1 MTDKK
6 RRNSSAARQQ
16 QIARIQAVIL
26 GVLAVYI
33 FFALVSWH
41 SGDISLL
48 GSNPSRTVNSAGTAG
63 ILISEGLFR
72 LLGKGAYLLPLFLI
86 SFAVPWYR
94 AADIRRSLQQSAP
107 LLLLLAA
114 TVMMLGL
121 ARPGDPYSFGLL
133 GKGLLG
139 ITLTL
144 TGRFGSWLISI
155 ALLGS
160 FLYLFSREPL
170 RIIRQ
175 LLQRRS
181 NPLRTPKG
189 SGRSNGQLPGSR
201 VVFEQPPA
209 SAPENAV
216 IFKAGL
222 PRKELL
228 RRFKEQALATEDPVP
243 FITKVYI
250 EENTENIHRPA
261 TAAAPAGQYGIPADE
276 NTLPPEGPVSDPLTD
291 WKHEEP
297 VPVDESAAGYD
308 RYNWQDEP
316 EIKLQ
321 NEFPDRYDA
330 LMHQAERP
338 DEAPAV
344 TAEAPSLSTEER
356 FPEDLPEEFPE
367 ELDAAP
373 PFTAE
378 PEAQAAPPAATAP
391 EEGPRVIRFPAQ
403 SGPNRTQVKKTHYR
417 TPDASLLAKSTQ
429 EIDDEMRRNMRLNA
443 EILEQTF
450 NEFNIEARVTNIS
463 RGPVITRFEISIP
476 PGVKLNRVSA
486 LQDNIALNLAAAS
499 VRIEAPIPGKSAIGI
514 EIPNKKRSMVTLRD
528 ILETA
533 EFRKSRAKIPVALGQ
548 TVSGSSMVTDLAAMP
563 HLIIAGT
570 TGSGKSVCVNGII
583 CSILYNMLPD
593 RVRLILVDP
602 KYVELA
608 PYNGIPH
615 LLTPVINKPRAA
627 VQALKWLVGEMERR
641 YLLLQQMSCRN
652 ITSFNSKVKEE
663 KPKDPET
670 GEQLEKMPY
679 LVVVI
684 DELADLMLLAAK
696 EIEDSISRLA
706 AMSRA
711 VGIHLIF
718 ATQRPSVDVITGVIK
733 NNFPA
738 RIAFQVASSTD
749 SRTILDKKGAEKLL
763 GQGDSLFIGPGSPH
777 PQRLQGAFLSEEE
790 VDKTAAWLRSI
801 GEPEYNMDIVKDLP
815 ENSDSSAF
823 EDGDSEDE
831 LFPEAVDVVISSQRA
846 SASYLQRRLKV
857 GYNRAARMIE
867 MMEEEGIIGPPQGS
881 KPREILVSSWDPR

>member
-1 MTDKK
+1 MAKK
-6 RRNSSAARQQ
+6 QRRKGLTPRQQ
-16 QIARIQAVIL
+16 KLARIQAVIL
-26 GVLAVYI
+26 IISALFTFITLVSYNRNDFQLLSSNPQATANLGGTVGVLLA
-33 FFALVSWH
+33 
-41 SGDISLL
+41 
-48 GSNPSRTVNSAGTAG
+48 
-63 ILISEGLFR
+63 EGLFR
-72 LLGKGAYLLPLFLI
+72 LTGNGAFVLPFFLI
-86 SFAVPWYR
+86 FFAVPWYKS
-94 AADIRRSLQQSAP
+94 ADIKTALRQSTPLFMLQ
-107 LLLLLAA
+107 AA
-114 TVMMLGL
+114 IVMMLGL
-121 ARPGDPYSFGLL
+121 THPQDPSLYGLA
-133 GKGLLG
+133 GRGILG

-144 TGRFGSWLISI
+144 TGRLGSWLISSTLLVGFI
-155 ALLGS
+155 AVFFRIPLLN
-160 FLYLFSREPL
+160 
-170 RIIRQ
+170 
-175 LLQRRS
+175 LLQQLRS
-181 NPLRTPKG
+181 NRKKPASRPRP
-189 SGRSNGQLPGSR
+189 GREKRLPGSE
-201 VVFEQPPA
+201 VFFEQKPGATRSPD
-209 SAPENAV
+209 NTM

-228 RRFKEQALATEDPVP
+228 RRFKEQALATEEPVP
-243 FITKVYI
+243 LITKVYI
-250 EENTENIHRPA
+250 EETATGHTQQPEMEPFEQGTE
-261 TAAAPAGQYGIPADE
+261 IPE
-276 NTLPPEGPVSDPLTD
+276 TMEREQSDPLHD
-291 WKHEEP
+291 WKHSEP
-297 VPVDESAAGYD
+297 VQVDQTGYS
-308 RYNWQDEP
+308 RYQWQDQP

-321 NEFPDRYDA
+321 NEFPDRYDR
-330 LMHQAERP
+330 LMSRP
-338 DEAPAV
+338 DEEEQQHTV
-344 TAEAPSLSTEER
+344 TPEPVEPLLPENYNTGIEEPPVEQPVCKPEEPGTVQQPGPNVVR
-356 FPEDLPEEFPE
+356 FPGQKPKP
-367 ELDAAP
+367 AP
-373 PFTAE
+373 K
-378 PEAQAAPPAATAP
+378 
-391 EEGPRVIRFPAQ
+391 RK
-403 SGPNRTQVKKTHYR
+403 SYR
-417 TPDASLLAKSTQ
+417 KPDSSLLAKSSQ
-429 EIDDEMRRNMRLNA
+429 EIDDEMRRNMQMNA
-443 EILEQTF
+443 EILENTF
-450 NEFNIEARVTNIS
+450 SEFNIEARVTNIS

-528 ILETA
+528 ILETK
-533 EFRKSRAKIPVALGQ
+533 EFKNSRAKIPIALGQ

-641 YLLLQQMSCRN
+641 YLLLQQMACRN
-652 ITSFNSKVKEE
+652 ITSFNNKIKEE
-663 KPKDPET
+663 QPRDPES
-670 GEQLEKMPY
+670 GEPLTKMPY

-738 RIAFQVASSTD
+738 RIAFQVASTTD

-763 GQGDSLFIGPGSPH
+763 GQGDSLFVGPGSPY

-801 GEPEYNMDIVKDLP
+801 GEPEYNMEIVKDAP
-815 ENSDSSAF
+815 EGSSDDFGEES
-823 EDGDSEDE
+823 EEDE
-831 LFPEAVDVVISSQRA
+831 LFPDAVEVVITSQRA

-881 KPREILVSSWDPR
+881 KPREILVSQWERQ